1 MGRVLHGDSQRGAGR
16 GDDRFGEF
24 VGGLVCQ
31 DALVGPE
38 TQDGVTSR
46 AV

>member
-16 GDDRFGEF
+16 GEF

-31 DALVGPE
+31 NALVGSE
-38 TQDGVTSR
+38 TPDGGTLR